1 MLENIKFI
9 CIRCETGRQ
18 AWQSLALLPISNCVR
33 TWIIFTCT
41 CTCIQYIINLSH
53 QMTCY
58 QTFTKNC
65 LFDFLFVCLFLLYCF
80 DFFWGRGHTI
90 LYSVFLFFFHF
101 WKFKIELCLFY
112 DGTQF
117 LKKLV
122 IFTSFTPVSVC
133 EDPPKMFNVYI
144 VVTSPA
150 FHYYSLNFWTNHNVK
165 YREHFPGMF

>member
-90 LYSVFLFFFHF
+90 LYSVFLFFFPLLKIQN
-101 WKFKIELCLFY
+101 WIMLVLWWNTIFKKIGNIYQFY
-112 DGTQF
+112 TC
-117 LKKLV
+117 
-122 IFTSFTPVSVC
+122 VSVWRSSQ
-133 EDPPKMFNVYI
+133 NV
-144 VVTSPA
+144 
-150 FHYYSLNFWTNHNVK
+150 
-165 YREHFPGMF
+165 